1 MFHARPNL
9 GYTLQE
15 AVGKY
20 EFSVM
25 PRSLFD
31 PTDGSLLLPGD
42 KNEVLNEVVRR
53 AEASVEVR
61 RQEANKYKIRIV
73 DAMATVAKKLR
84 HYNQG
89 RIIFDEY
96 KSGSLKDK
104 TRAKRLDGIQP
115 VEFTVSDET
124 QLKLVP
130 MKLFLSHVKTKAKL
144 VEYLGSALDA
154 KYKDSTYPLIT
165 AYNESI
171 HSNGA
176 AKVYTE
182 LASHSHEEA
191 DTVIPLNVMDITK
204 MHP

>member
-1 MFHARPNL
+1 
-9 GYTLQE
+9 
-15 AVGKY
+15 
-20 EFSVM
+20 M

-31 PTDGSLLLPGD
+31 PTHGSLLLPGD

-73 DAMATVAKKLR
+73 DAMATVAKKRR

-104 TRAKRLDGIQP
+104 TMAKRLDGIQP

>member
-1 MFHARPNL
+1 
-9 GYTLQE
+9 
-15 AVGKY
+15 
-20 EFSVM
+20 
-25 PRSLFD
+25 
-31 PTDGSLLLPGD
+31 
-42 KNEVLNEVVRR
+42 
-53 AEASVEVR
+53 
-61 RQEANKYKIRIV
+61 
-73 DAMATVAKKLR
+73 MATVAKKLR

-191 DTVIPLNVMDITK
+191 DTVIPLNVMDITN
-204 MHP
+204 MHRYHFVAVCTLMSFLGLT

>member
-130 MKLFLSHVKTKAKL
+130 MKPFLSHVKTKAKL